1 MNKKILIVGYGSIGK
16 KHHALIK
23 DMFPEVTIKFFRH
36 NISNKK
42 NSLDSDLYTMDEVK
56 AFNPA
61 ISFICNPASN
71 HIEQAIKLGSIGS
84 HLFIEKPLA
93 LNMNGITTLK
103 KIIKNNKLIVQ
114 VGYNL
119 RYLDSLIFLKK
130 IIEKEQYGRPLYFK
144 SKVGQ
149 NLSSWRKNQN
159 NTNSISLQ
167 KNFGGGV
174 IYELSHEIDYLLWL
188 FNSFNY
194 KKVTKVQT
202 LFYASDVE
210 DTAFITLGNK
220 KNDKFNIIGDLSLD
234 FVRQDNVRE
243 CEVICES
250 ATIKWLPLES
260 RIIVADP
267 KKEKVIDFENDT
279 IERTYSKQ
287 LYSFFNSIIKDKSP
301 LYDFDDGVKTLKLI
315 TELYGN

>member
-1 MNKKILIVGYGSIGK
+1 M
-16 KHHALIK
+16 
-23 DMFPEVTIKFFRH
+23 
-36 NISNKK
+36 
-42 NSLDSDLYTMDEVK
+42 
-56 AFNPA
+56 
-61 ISFICNPASN
+61 
-71 HIEQAIKLGSIGS
+71 
-84 HLFIEKPLA
+84 
-93 LNMNGITTLK
+93 
-103 KIIKNNKLIVQ
+103 
-114 VGYNL
+114 
-119 RYLDSLIFLKK
+119 
-130 IIEKEQYGRPLYFK
+130 
-144 SKVGQ
+144 
-149 NLSSWRKNQN
+149 
-159 NTNSISLQ
+159 
-167 KNFGGGV
+167 GGGV

-301 LYDFDDGVKTLKLI
+301 LHDFDDGVKTLKLI
-315 TELYGN
+315 TELYDN